1 MNWPQSAVALI
12 AAYLLGSLPIGY
24 VVVWVA
30 RRIDIRA
37 IGSGHTGGTNVLRVA
52 GALPAI
58 LTVLGDLAKG
68 YCAVA
73 LARHLAPDLALTAS
87 LAGLIAVVGH
97 NWSVFLG
104 FRGGVGTMTTGGA
117 ALALMP
123 VGIAA
128 VGAIALGIVAARRY
142 SSLGSLAVAA
152 LLPVADLV
160 GILLGAWPAYT
171 LIFTLGTGAMATW
184 ALRTNILRLRAGTER
199 RIGQNVPPGQA
210 GGAPRR

>member
-1 MNWPQSAVALI
+1 MNWPQSALALS
-12 AAYLLGSLPIGY
+12 AAYLLGSLPVGC

-52 GALPAI
+52 GALPAV

-68 YCAVA
+68 YGAVA
-73 LARHLAPDLALTAS
+73 LAQHLAPDLALTAA

-104 FRGGVGTMTTGGA
+104 FRGGVGTMTTSGA

-123 VGIAA
+123 VGIVA
-128 VGAIALGIVAARRY
+128 VSVIALVIIAARRY

-152 LLPVADLV
+152 MLPMADLV

-171 LIFTLGTGAMATW
+171 LIFTLGTSAMATW
-184 ALRTNILRLRAGTER
+184 ALRANIARLRAGTER
-199 RIGQNVPPGQA
+199 RIGQTVSPGRSVET
-210 GGAPRR
+210 PRC